1 MTVAQR
7 RQAEKAM
14 ALRDRRERQGRRGAR
29 AAARSRA
36 PDLLQSEESDAEDFD
51 GGLLSGMKRR
61 ARRQYDERIEIDDA
75 AGIEA
80 VRQLANMVYIDSF
93 FYF

>member
-1 MTVAQR
+1 
-7 RQAEKAM
+7 M
-14 ALRDRRERQGRRGAR
+14 ALRDKRESQGRRRGAR

-36 PDLLQSEESDAEDFD
+36 PDLLQSEESEEEDVD
-51 GGLLSGMKRR
+51 GGLLAGMKRR

-80 VRQLANMVYIDSF
+80 VMDHKYECEIVAHAQFIGNAT
-93 FYF
+93 